1 MSDVFDKLLPLPAN
15 WHRHALLTRQIA
27 PNLINA
33 LLGHEEMGQEFG
45 HPYSGRDLNS
55 RRSLTPLLGDWL
67 DELGLGDG
75 HPHEQHQ

>member
-1 MSDVFDKLLPLPAN
+1 M
-15 WHRHALLTRQIA
+15 
-27 PNLINA
+27 INA
-33 LLGHEEMGQEFG
+33 LLGYEEMGQEFG

-55 RRSLTPLLGDWL
+55 RRSMTPVLGDWL